1 MILTAKISVFVGFVK
16 ILLIFVLMR
25 KISANKIYP
34 VSSSP
39 IENGV
44 IIVDDNGKIIAIDTL
59 ENHDKTTIEFFDGVI
74 VPGFI
79 NAHCHLELS
88 HLNGVAQ
95 TGTGLIDFIS
105 QVIKNRNHSQEII
118 QEAIA
123 REEKNMIDSGIVAVG
138 DISNTT
144 DSFAQKRKENLHY
157 YTFVEYFDLFQE
169 NNTENI
175 LQQYDAVYNALTET
189 AKNKKSKVPHAP
201 YSVSRKLF
209 DLLTRHTELV
219 SASKIPKQ
227 SRYSSGRN
235 DVTVSIHNQETIPE
249 NELFLSKTG
258 DFISFYN
265 RIGCDSSDIPK
276 LEKPSIYYALEYL
289 QKENR
294 NLFVHNTLTTKE
306 DIENA
311 HLQLSKEKVFWA
323 TCPNANLYIENCLPN
338 YKNFIETNA
347 QVCIGTDSLTSN
359 WQLNILE
366 EMKTILKYQSYVDF
380 ETVLTWATLNG
391 AKALGF
397 ADSLGT
403 IEIGKTPGLVLIKNM
418 ENGTLTND
426 SKSKKIV

>member
-1 MILTAKISVFVGFVK
+1 MVS
-16 ILLIFVLMR
+16 
-25 KISANKIYP
+25 KISAHTIYP

-44 IIVDDNGKIIAIDTL
+44 IVMDENGKIIAIDTL
-59 ENHDKTTIEFFDGVI
+59 ENHDKTEIEFFDGVI

-105 QVIKNRNHSQEII
+105 QVIKNRNHSPEII
-118 QEAIA
+118 QEAIE

-144 DSFAQKRKENLHY
+144 DTFAQKRKENLFY

-169 NNTENI
+169 SNTDNI
-175 LQQYDAVYNALTET
+175 LQQYNAVFNALTET
-189 AKNKKSKVPHAP
+189 SKNKKSKVPHAP

-209 DLLTRHTELV
+209 NV
-219 SASKIPKQ
+219 IASEAKQ
-227 SRYSSGRN
+227 SVKSK
-235 DVTVSIHNQETIPE
+235 TISIHNQETPPE
-249 NELFLSKTG
+249 NELFLNKTG
-258 DFISFYN
+258 DFISFYE
-265 RIGCDSSDIPK
+265 RIGFDTKDIPK
-276 LEKPSIYYALEYL
+276 LEKPSVYYALEYL

-294 NLFVHNTLTTKE
+294 NLFVHNTLSTKE
-306 DIENA
+306 DIKSAHQKIGKEN
-311 HLQLSKEKVFWA
+311 VFWA
-323 TCPNANLYIENCLPN
+323 TCPNANLYIENSLPN
-338 YKNFIETNA
+338 YKNFLETNA

-359 WQLNILE
+359 WQLSILE

-380 ETVLTWATLNG
+380 ETVLTWATVNG

-418 ENGTLTND
+418 ENGKLTNN

>member
-1 MILTAKISVFVGFVK
+1 
-16 ILLIFVLMR
+16 MR

-44 IIVDDNGKIIAIDTL
+44 MIVDEYGKIQAIDIL
-59 ENHDKTTIEFFDGVI
+59 ENHDKTEVEFFDGII

-105 QVIKNRNHSQEII
+105 QVIKNRNHSPEII
-118 QEAIA
+118 QNAIE
-123 REEKNMIDSGIVAVG
+123 REEQNMIQSGIVAVG
-138 DISNTT
+138 DISNTI
-144 DSFAQKRKENLHY
+144 DSFAQKQKENLHY

-169 NNTENI
+169 ENTENI
-175 LQQYDAVYNALTET
+175 IAQYDAVYNELTET

-209 DLLTRHTELV
+209 NVIAIRQLAE
-219 SASKIPKQ
+219 KQ
-227 SRYSSGRN
+227 SPLPQ
-235 DVTVSIHNQETIPE
+235 TISIHNQETPPE

-258 DFISFYN
+258 DFISFYD
-265 RIGCDSSDIPK
+265 RIGCKTDAIPLLGK
-276 LEKPSIYYALEYL
+276 TAIHYALEYL
-289 QKENR
+289 QKR
-294 NLFVHNTLTTKE
+294 NLSADRQDRTLFVHNTLTTKA
-306 DIENA
+306 DIAAA
-311 HLQLSKEKVFWA
+311 HQQLNKDNVLWV
-323 TCPNANLYIENCLPN
+323 TCPNANLYIENNLPD

-347 QVCIGTDSLTSN
+347 TVCIGTDSLTSN

-366 EMKTILKYQSYVDF
+366 EMKTILKYQSYLDF
-380 ETVLTWATLNG
+380 ETVLNWATING

-397 ADSLGT
+397 ADVLGSL
-403 IEIGKTPGLVLIKNM
+403 EVGKTPGLVLIENM
-418 ENGTLTND
+418 ENGKLTNL
-426 SKSKKIV
+426 SSSKKII

>member
-1 MILTAKISVFVGFVK
+1 
-16 ILLIFVLMR
+16 MR
-25 KISANKIYP
+25 KISAQKIYP

-39 IENGV
+39 IEGGV
-44 IIVDDNGKIIAIDTL
+44 VIVDEKGKIIAVDVL
-59 ENHDKTTIEFFDGVI
+59 ENNDITEIEFFDGVI

-144 DSFAQKRKENLHY
+144 DTFAQKQQGNLHY

-169 NNTENI
+169 SNTGNI
-175 LQQYDAVYNALTET
+175 LLQYDAVFNALTET
-189 AKNKKSKVPHAP
+189 SKNKKSKVPHAP

-209 DLLTRHTELV
+209 AQLCRAESVEAQT
-219 SASKIPKQ
+219 I
-227 SRYSSGRN
+227 
-235 DVTVSIHNQETIPE
+235 SIHNQETPPE

-258 DFISFYN
+258 DFISFYE
-265 RIGCDSSDIPK
+265 RIGFDIKDIPK

-294 NLFVHNTLTTKE
+294 NLFVHNTLSSKE
-306 DIENA
+306 DIESA
-311 HLQLSKEKVFWA
+311 HQKLGREKVFWA
-323 TCPNANLYIENCLPN
+323 TCPNANLYIENNLPN
-338 YKNFIETNA
+338 YKNFLETNA

-359 WQLNILE
+359 WQLSILE
-366 EMKTILKYQSYVDF
+366 EMKTILKYQSYLDF
-380 ETVLTWATLNG
+380 ETVLQWATLNG
-391 AKALGF
+391 ARALGF
-397 ADSLGT
+397 ANVLGS
-403 IEIGKTPGLVLIKNM
+403 IETGKTPGLVLIENMKN
-418 ENGTLTND
+418 GKLTPQ
-426 SKSKKIV
+426 SKSRKII

>member
-1 MILTAKISVFVGFVK
+1 MF
-16 ILLIFVLMR
+16 R
-25 KISANKIYP
+25 KISAQKIYP
-34 VSSSP
+34 FTTSP

-44 IIVDDNGKIIAIDTL
+44 IIIDENGKIQAIDIL
-59 ENHDKTTIEFFDGVI
+59 ENHDKTTIEFFDGVM

-105 QVIKNRNHSQEII
+105 QVIKNRNHSQEIL

-123 REEKNMIDSGIVAVG
+123 REEKNMTDSGIVAVG

-144 DSFAQKRKENLHY
+144 DTFAQKQKGNLHY

-169 NNTENI
+169 ENTNSI
-175 LQQYDAVYNALTET
+175 IAQYNAVYNALTET
-189 AKNKKSKVPHAP
+189 DKNKKSKVPHAP

-209 DLLTRHTELV
+209 NSLSHHAELV

-227 SRYSSGRN
+227 VRN
-235 DVTVSIHNQETIPE
+235 DVTVSIHNQETPPE

-258 DFISFYN
+258 EFISFYE
-265 RIGCDSSDIPK
+265 RIGCTTDAIPNLGK
-276 LEKPSIYYALEYL
+276 SAIHYALEYL
-289 QKENR
+289 EKENR
-294 NLFVHNTLTTKE
+294 NLFVHNTLTTKA
-306 DIENA
+306 DIVA
-311 HLQLSKEKVFWA
+311 THQQLNKDNVFWA
-323 TCPNANLYIENCLPN
+323 TCPNANLYIENNLPN

-347 QVCIGTDSLTSN
+347 TVCIGTDSLTSN

-366 EMKTILKYQSYVDF
+366 EMKTILKYQSYLDF
-380 ETVLTWATLNG
+380 ETVLNWATING

-397 ADSLGT
+397 DDILGS
-403 IEIGKTPGLVLIKNM
+403 IEIGKIPGLVLIENM
-418 ENGTLTND
+418 ENGKLTNF
-426 SKSKKIV
+426 SSSKKIN

>member
-1 MILTAKISVFVGFVK
+1 MF
-16 ILLIFVLMR
+16 R
-25 KISANKIYP
+25 KISAQKIYP
-34 VSSSP
+34 ITTSP

-44 IIVDDNGKIIAIDTL
+44 IIIDENGKIQAIDIL
-59 ENHDKTTIEFFDGVI
+59 ENHDKTTIEFFDGVM

-123 REEKNMIDSGIVAVG
+123 REEKNMTDSGIVAVG

-144 DSFAQKRKENLHY
+144 DTFAQKQKGNLHY

-169 NNTENI
+169 ENTNSI
-175 LQQYDAVYNALTET
+175 IAQYNAVYNALTET
-189 AKNKKSKVPHAP
+189 DKNKKSKVPHAP

-209 DLLTRHTELV
+209 NSLSHHAELV

-227 SRYSSGRN
+227 VRN
-235 DVTVSIHNQETIPE
+235 DVTVSIHNQETPPE

-258 DFISFYN
+258 EFISFYE
-265 RIGCDSSDIPK
+265 RIGCTTDAIPNLGK
-276 LEKPSIYYALEYL
+276 SAIHYALEYL
-289 QKENR
+289 EKENR
-294 NLFVHNTLTTKE
+294 NLFVHNTLTTKA
-306 DIENA
+306 DIVA
-311 HLQLSKEKVFWA
+311 THQQLNKDNVFWA
-323 TCPNANLYIENCLPN
+323 TCPNANLYIENNLPN

-347 QVCIGTDSLTSN
+347 TVCIGTDSLTSN

-366 EMKTILKYQSYVDF
+366 EMKTILKYQSYLDF
-380 ETVLTWATLNG
+380 ETVLNWATING

-397 ADSLGT
+397 DDILGS
-403 IEIGKTPGLVLIKNM
+403 IEIGKIPGLVLIENM
-418 ENGTLTND
+418 ENGKLTNF
-426 SKSKKIV
+426 SSSKKIN

>member
-1 MILTAKISVFVGFVK
+1 MV
-16 ILLIFVLMR
+16 R
-25 KISANKIYP
+25 KISAHKIYP
-34 VSSSP
+34 VLSSP

-44 IIVDDNGKIIAIDTL
+44 IVIDENGKILSIDSL
-59 ENHDKTTIEFFDGVI
+59 ENHDKTEIQFFDGVI

-118 QEAIA
+118 QAAIA

-144 DSFAQKRKENLHY
+144 DTFAQKQQGNLHY

-169 NNTENI
+169 ENTDNI
-175 LQQYDAVYNALTET
+175 IQQYDAVYNALTET
-189 AKNKKSKVPHAP
+189 DKNKKSKVPHAP

-209 DLLTRHTELV
+209 EML
-219 SASKIPKQ
+219 KQ
-227 SRYSSGRN
+227 VQH
-235 DVTVSIHNQETIPE
+235 DVTVSIHNQETPPE

-258 DFISFYN
+258 DFMSFYE
-265 RIGCDSSDIPK
+265 RIGFKTDAIPRLK
-276 LEKPSIYYALEYL
+276 KSAIHYALEYL

-294 NLFVHNTLTTKE
+294 NLFVHNTLSTKE
-306 DIENA
+306 DIASAHQNLGKENT
-311 HLQLSKEKVFWA
+311 FWA
-323 TCPNANLYIENCLPN
+323 TCPNANLYIENNLPN
-338 YKNFIETNA
+338 YKNFLETNA
-347 QVCIGTDSLTSN
+347 QICIGTDSLTSN

-366 EMKTILKYQSYVDF
+366 EMKTILKYQSYLDF
-380 ETVLTWATLNG
+380 ETVLQWATING

-397 ADSLGT
+397 ADVLGS
-403 IEIGKTPGLVLIKNM
+403 IEIGKTPGLVLISSM
-418 ENGTLTND
+418 ENGKLTD
-426 SKSKKIV
+426 TSFSKRIF

>member
-1 MILTAKISVFVGFVK
+1 MV
-16 ILLIFVLMR
+16 R
-25 KISANKIYP
+25 KISAQKIYP

-44 IIVDDNGKIIAIDTL
+44 VIVDEKGKIVAVNVL
-59 ENHDKTTIEFFDGVI
+59 ENHDKTEIEFFDGVI

-79 NAHCHLELS
+79 NTHCHLELS

-144 DSFAQKRKENLHY
+144 DTFAQKQQGNLHY

-169 NNTENI
+169 SNTGNI
-175 LQQYDAVYNALTET
+175 LLQYDAVFNALTET
-189 AKNKKSKVPHAP
+189 SKNKKSKVPHAP

-209 DLLTRHTELV
+209 AQLCRAESVEAQT
-219 SASKIPKQ
+219 I
-227 SRYSSGRN
+227 
-235 DVTVSIHNQETIPE
+235 SIHNQETPPE

-258 DFISFYN
+258 DFISFYE
-265 RIGCDSSDIPK
+265 RIGFDIKDIPK

-294 NLFVHNTLTTKE
+294 NLFVHNTLSSKE
-306 DIENA
+306 DIESA
-311 HLQLSKEKVFWA
+311 HQKLDREKVFWA
-323 TCPNANLYIENCLPN
+323 TCPNANLYIENNLPN
-338 YKNFIETNA
+338 YRDFLETNA

-359 WQLNILE
+359 WQLSILE
-366 EMKTILKYQSYVDF
+366 EMKTILKYQSYLDF
-380 ETVLTWATLNG
+380 ETVLQWATLNG
-391 AKALGF
+391 ARALGF
-397 ADSLGT
+397 ANVLGS
-403 IEIGKTPGLVLIKNM
+403 IETGKTPGLVLIENM
-418 ENGTLTND
+418 ENGKLTPQ
-426 SKSKKIV
+426 SKSRKII

>member
-1 MILTAKISVFVGFVK
+1 MF
-16 ILLIFVLMR
+16 R

-34 VSSSP
+34 ITASA

-44 IIVDDNGKIIAIDTL
+44 IIIDENGKILAIDVL
-59 ENHDKTTIEFFDGVI
+59 ENHDKTEVESFDGVI

-118 QEAIA
+118 QEVIA

-144 DSFAQKRKENLHY
+144 DTFAQKQKGNLHY

-169 NNTENI
+169 ENTQNTI
-175 LQQYDAVYNALTET
+175 AQYDAVYNALTET
-189 AKNKKSKVPHAP
+189 DKNKKSKVPHAP

-209 DLLTRHTELV
+209 EILSSHAELG
-219 SASKIPKQ
+219 SASKIPKHVQ
-227 SRYSSGRN
+227 N
-235 DVTVSIHNQETIPE
+235 DVTVSIHNQETPPE

-265 RIGCDSSDIPK
+265 RIGFKTDAIPNLGK
-276 LEKPSIYYALEYL
+276 SAIYYALEYL

-306 DIENA
+306 DIESA
-311 HLQLSKEKVFWA
+311 HQLLNKQHVFWA
-323 TCPNANLYIENCLPN
+323 TCANANLYIENALPN
-338 YKNFIETNA
+338 YRNFLDTNA
-347 QVCIGTDSLTSN
+347 NVCIGTDSLTSN

-366 EMKTILKYQSYVDF
+366 EMKTILKYQSYLDF
-380 ETVLTWATLNG
+380 ETALSWATING

-397 ADSLGT
+397 DSILGS
-403 IEIGKTPGLVLIKNM
+403 IEKGKAPGLVLIENM
-418 ENGTLTND
+418 ENGKLSEKST
-426 SKSKKIV
+426 SKKIL

>member
-1 MILTAKISVFVGFVK
+1 MV
-16 ILLIFVLMR
+16 R
-25 KISANKIYP
+25 KISAHTIYP

-44 IIVDDNGKIIAIDTL
+44 VIVDENGKIIAVDTL
-59 ENHDKTTIEFFDGVI
+59 ENHDKTEIEFFDGII

-105 QVIKNRNHSQEII
+105 QVIKNRNHSSEII
-118 QEAIA
+118 QEAIN

-144 DSFAQKRKENLHY
+144 DTFAQKQQGNLHY

-169 NNTENI
+169 SNTDNI
-175 LQQYDAVYNALTET
+175 LQQYDAVFNALTET
-189 AKNKKSKVPHAP
+189 SKNKKSKVPHAP

-209 DLLTRHTELV
+209 NV
-219 SASKIPKQ
+219 IASEAKQ
-227 SRYSSGRN
+227 SVKSK
-235 DVTVSIHNQETIPE
+235 TISIHNQETPPE

-258 DFISFYN
+258 DFVSFYE
-265 RIGCDSSDIPK
+265 RIGFDTKDIPK
-276 LEKPSIYYALEYL
+276 LEKPSVYYALEYL

-294 NLFVHNTLTTKE
+294 NLFVHNTLSTKE

-311 HLQLSKEKVFWA
+311 HQKLGKENVFWA
-323 TCPNANLYIENCLPN
+323 TCPNANLYIENSLPN
-338 YKNFIETNA
+338 YKNFLETNA

-366 EMKTILKYQSYVDF
+366 EMKTILKYQSYLDF
-380 ETVLTWATLNG
+380 ETLLQWATING
-391 AKALGF
+391 AKALDF
-397 ADSLGT
+397 ADVLGS
-403 IEIGKTPGLVLIKNM
+403 IEVGKSPGLVLIENT
-418 ENGTLTND
+418 ENGKLTNQ
-426 SKSKKIV
+426 SSSKKIV

>member
-1 MILTAKISVFVGFVK
+1 
-16 ILLIFVLMR
+16 MR
-25 KISANKIYP
+25 KISAGKIYP

-39 IENGV
+39 VENGV

-105 QVIKNRNHSQEII
+105 QVIKNRNHSPEII

-144 DSFAQKRKENLHY
+144 DSFAQKRKENLYY

-169 NNTENI
+169 NNTDNI
-175 LQQYDAVYNALTET
+175 IQQYDAVFNQLIET

-209 DLLTRHTELV
+209 TALCHAERSEA
-219 SASKIPKQ
+219 SAEI
-227 SRYSSGRN
+227 SRYARN
-235 DVTVSIHNQETIPE
+235 DKTISIHNQETPPE

-258 DFISFYN
+258 DFISFYD
-265 RIGCDSSDIPK
+265 RIGCISSDIPK

-311 HLQLSKEKVFWA
+311 HLQLSKEKAFWA

-338 YKNFIETNA
+338 YKNFTETNA

-380 ETVLTWATLNG
+380 ETVLTWATING

-418 ENGTLTND
+418 ENGKLTNQ
-426 SKSKKIV
+426 STSKKIV

>member
-16 ILLIFVLMR
+16 ILLIFVLMC

-39 IENGV
+39 VENGV

-105 QVIKNRNHSQEII
+105 QVIKNRNHSPEII

-144 DSFAQKRKENLHY
+144 DSFAQKRKENLCY
-157 YTFVEYFDLFQE
+157 YSFVEYFDLFQE
-169 NNTENI
+169 NNTDNI
-175 LQQYDAVYNALTET
+175 IQQYDAVFNQLIET

-209 DLLTRHTELV
+209 TALCHAERSEA
-219 SASKIPKQ
+219 SAEI
-227 SRYSSGRN
+227 SRYARN
-235 DVTVSIHNQETIPE
+235 DKTISIHNQETPPE

-258 DFISFYN
+258 DFISFYD
-265 RIGCDSSDIPK
+265 RIGCVSSDIPK

-338 YKNFIETNA
+338 YKNFTETNA

-380 ETVLTWATLNG
+380 ETVLTWATING
-391 AKALGF
+391 AKALDF

-418 ENGTLTND
+418 ENGKLTNQ
-426 SKSKKIV
+426 STSKKIV

>member
-1 MILTAKISVFVGFVK
+1 
-16 ILLIFVLMR
+16 MR
-25 KISANKIYP
+25 KISAQKIYP

-39 IENGV
+39 IEGGV
-44 IIVDDNGKIIAIDTL
+44 VIVDEKGKIIAVDVL
-59 ENHDKTTIEFFDGVI
+59 ENNDITEIEFFDGVI

-144 DSFAQKRKENLHY
+144 DTFAQKQQGNLHY

-169 NNTENI
+169 SNTGNI
-175 LQQYDAVYNALTET
+175 LLQYDAVFNALTET
-189 AKNKKSKVPHAP
+189 SKNKKSKVPHAP

-209 DLLTRHTELV
+209 AQLCRAESVEAQT
-219 SASKIPKQ
+219 I
-227 SRYSSGRN
+227 
-235 DVTVSIHNQETIPE
+235 SIHNQETPPE

-258 DFISFYN
+258 DFISFYE
-265 RIGCDSSDIPK
+265 RIGFDIKDIPK

-294 NLFVHNTLTTKE
+294 NLFVHNTLSSKE
-306 DIENA
+306 DIESA
-311 HLQLSKEKVFWA
+311 HQKLGREKVFWA
-323 TCPNANLYIENCLPN
+323 TCPNANLYIENNLPN
-338 YKNFIETNA
+338 YKNFLETNA

-359 WQLNILE
+359 WQLSILE
-366 EMKTILKYQSYVDF
+366 EMKTR
-380 ETVLTWATLNG
+380 
-391 AKALGF
+391 
-397 ADSLGT
+397 
-403 IEIGKTPGLVLIKNM
+403 
-418 ENGTLTND
+418 
-426 SKSKKIV
+426 

>member
-1 MILTAKISVFVGFVK
+1 MV
-16 ILLIFVLMR
+16 R
-25 KISANKIYP
+25 KISANKIFP

-44 IIVDDNGKIIAIDTL
+44 IVIDENGKIIAVDAL
-59 ENHDKTTIEFFDGVI
+59 ENHDKAEVEFFDGVI

-88 HLNGVAQ
+88 HLKGIAQ

-105 QVIKNRNHSQEII
+105 QVIKNRNHSPEII

-144 DSFAQKRKENLHY
+144 DSFAQKRKENLNY

-169 NNTENI
+169 ENTDNI
-175 LQQYDAVYNALTET
+175 IQQYDAVFNQLTET

-209 DLLTRHTELV
+209 NV
-219 SASKIPKQ
+219 IASEAKQ
-227 SRYSSGRN
+227 SVENKTISM
-235 DVTVSIHNQETIPE
+235 HNQETPPE

-258 DFISFYN
+258 NFISFYEN
-265 RIGCDSSDIPK
+265 IGFKTDAIQK
-276 LEKPSIYYALEYL
+276 TEKSAIYYALEYL

-306 DIENA
+306 EIEIA
-311 HLQLSKEKVFWA
+311 HQQLVSQNVFWA
-323 TCPNANLYIENCLPN
+323 TCPNANLYIENSLPN

-366 EMKTILKYQSYVDF
+366 EMKTILKYQSYLDF
-380 ETVLTWATLNG
+380 ETVLKWATING

-403 IEIGKTPGLVLIKNM
+403 IEIGKTPGLVLIENM
-418 ENGTLTND
+418 ENGKLTEKSE
-426 SKSKKIV
+426 SKRLF

>member
-1 MILTAKISVFVGFVK
+1 MF
-16 ILLIFVLMR
+16 R
-25 KISANKIYP
+25 KISADKIYP
-34 VSSSP
+34 ITSSP
-39 IENGV
+39 IDNCV
-44 IIVDDNGKIIAIDTL
+44 IIIDENGKIQAIDVL
-59 ENHDKTTIEFFDGVI
+59 ENHDKTEVAFFDGVI

-105 QVIKNRNHSQEII
+105 QVIKNRDHSQEII

-144 DSFAQKRKENLHY
+144 DTFAQKQKGNLHY

-169 NNTENI
+169 ENTQNTI
-175 LQQYDAVYNALTET
+175 AQYDAVYNALTET
-189 AKNKKSKVPHAP
+189 DKNKKSKVPHAP

-209 DLLTRHTELV
+209 EILSSHAALG
-219 SASKIPKQ
+219 SASKISKQ
-227 SRYSSGRN
+227 VQN
-235 DVTVSIHNQETIPE
+235 DVTVSIHNQETLPE

-258 DFISFYN
+258 DFITFYN
-265 RIGCDSSDIPK
+265 RIGFKTDAIPN
-276 LEKPSIYYALEYL
+276 LGKPAIYYALEYL
-289 QKENR
+289 QRENR

-306 DIENA
+306 DIESA
-311 HLQLSKEKVFWA
+311 HQLLNKQNVFWA
-323 TCPNANLYIENCLPN
+323 TCANANLYIENALPN
-338 YKNFIETNA
+338 YRIFLETNA

-366 EMKTILKYQSYVDF
+366 EIKTILKYQSYLDF
-380 ETVLTWATLNG
+380 ETVLSWATING

-397 ADSLGT
+397 DSILGS
-403 IEIGKTPGLVLIKNM
+403 IEKGKTPGLVLIENM
-418 ENGTLTND
+418 ENGKLTNN
-426 SKSKKIV
+426 STSKKIL